1 MQTSSVIIGAYNL
14 LPEGTEE
21 PAFEETY
28 QVCWRPF
35 LSVLYRFPA
44 IAAVLHYSGTV
55 LHWLESRHPEFLM
68 LLEEMVL
75 RKQIELLG
83 GGFFGPL
90 MPLIPGPDRLG
101 QVELLTTFI
110 RRSFG
115 KRPRGCWLP
124 DYAWE
129 PSLASSLRSCG
140 FDYSF
145 LLERHFRIAGISQDD
160 IGSPVMTEDQGR
172 SLLIFPVFDAAESF
186 PEPLPIE
193 EALNKLV
200 ARVGEQRL
208 YTVLFPGES
217 AKSLWAASK
226 LESPDLL
233 FERSFTAL
241 LRDGLQFETTTPM
254 RYLKRERDFNRA
266 YFPGCASALL
276 MERSMPT
283 DAGPSL
289 RARKGAG
296 KAADGVKAEAPKSPA
311 RPDEGPSCLV
321 GSPRRLLL
329 RHEESLALYAKM
341 HYVRILVGQLR
352 GDKSRKKTAQE
363 ELWCGQCGG
372 AYWSGAG
379 GGIAR
384 LPVRA
389 AAYAALIEAEK
400 ITRQRGSFAAGIIS
414 ADMDFDGTK
423 EIIYQ
428 SADINAYVQLR
439 GACLSELDS
448 FKTRTNYVNV
458 LDSQEAGP
466 RRLCFRDHISEK
478 GSFGTERGGFSDARY
493 ALVEAERPASV
504 ASLLRE
510 GQAELG
516 GKKRSLSI
524 TKTYSFRKGGLSVE
538 YEVANK
544 ESKPLALRLGT
555 DLNLAL
561 GFSAEA
567 VALKGMRGRVELGL
581 ATDRKSV
588 ESDLNGLRLTNIA
601 KDETIELRSDQPFA
615 LLHLP
620 VFSSLEGDAGAEDR
634 TAYQGCAISLGW
646 DLDLPA
652 DSARR
657 ISLTLEL
664 RS

>member
-1 MQTSSVIIGAYNL
+1 MQRSSVIIGAYNL

-35 LSVLYRFPA
+35 LSVLYRFPD

-83 GGFFGPL
+83 GGFYGPL

-129 PSLASSLRSCG
+129 PSLTSSLQSCG

-145 LLERHFRIAGISQDD
+145 LPERHFRIAGVPPETL
-160 IGSPVMTEDQGR
+160 GSPVMTEDQGR
-172 SLLIFPVFDAAESF
+172 SIVIFPVFDALESF
-186 PEPLPIE
+186 PAAMPIE
-193 EALNKLV
+193 EAIPQLIS
-200 ARVGEQRL
+200 RVGEQHL
-208 YTVLFPGES
+208 YTILFPGEL
-217 AKSLWAASK
+217 ARTLWSASK
-226 LESPDLL
+226 LESPDVF
-233 FERSFTAL
+233 FERSFAAL
-241 LRDGLQFETTTPM
+241 QREGLQFETTTPL
-254 RYLKRERDFNRA
+254 RYLKSARDFGRA
-266 YFPGCASALL
+266 YFPGCASSLL
-276 MERSMPT
+276 MERSMPVE
-283 DAGPSL
+283 AASQAS
-289 RARKGAG
+289 RAKKNSA
-296 KAADGVKAEAPKSPA
+296 KAADPAKSISLVEE
-311 RPDEGPSCLV
+311 DGPSVIV

-363 ELWCGQCGG
+363 ELWRGQCGG
-372 AYWSGAG
+372 AYWRGTS

-400 ITRQRGSFAAGIIS
+400 ITRQRGSFSPGIIS
-414 ADMDFDGTK
+414 ADMDFDGAK

-458 LDSQEAGP
+458 LNSQEGGA
-466 RRLCFRDHISEK
+466 RRLCFRDRITEK
-478 GSFGTERGGFSDARY
+478 GTFGADKGGFSDARY

-504 ASLLRE
+504 ASLFRE

-516 GKKRSLSI
+516 GKNRFLSI
-524 TKTYSFRKGGLSVE
+524 KKTYSFRKGGLSVD

-544 ESKPLALRLGT
+544 ESAHLSFRLSV
-555 DLNLAL
+555 DLNLAA
-561 GFSAEA
+561 GFSTEA
-567 VALKGMRGRVELGL
+567 VALAGVRGRDELSL
-581 ATDRKSV
+581 ATDKKSS
-588 ESDLNGLRLTNIA
+588 ESDLNGLRLTNLA
-601 KDETIELRSDQPFA
+601 KGETIELRSDLPFA
-615 LLHLP
+615 LAHLP
-620 VFSSLEGDAGAEDR
+620 ILCLLEDGR
-634 TAYQGCAISLGW
+634 TEPRKTGAYQGCALTLGW
-646 DLDLPA
+646 DLELPA
-652 DSARR
+652 DSECRFS
-657 ISLTLEL
+657 ITLEL
-664 RS
+664 R

>member
-1 MQTSSVIIGAYNL
+1 MQTSPIIIGAYNL

-21 PAFEETY
+21 SAFEDTY

-35 LSVLYRFPA
+35 LSVLYRFPDV
-44 IAAVLHYSGTV
+44 AAVLHYSGTV

-129 PSLASSLRSCG
+129 PSLASSLQSCG

-145 LLERHFRIAGISQDD
+145 LPERHFRVAGIDSEDL
-160 IGSPVMTEDQGR
+160 GSPVMTEDQGR
-172 SLLIFPVFDAAESF
+172 SLLVFPVFDALESF
-186 PEPLPIE
+186 PAPLPIE
-193 EALNKLV
+193 EALSQLV
-200 ARVGEQRL
+200 SRVGEQRL
-208 YTVLFPGES
+208 YTLLFPGES
-217 AKSLWAASK
+217 ARALWAASK
-226 LESPDLL
+226 LESPDVF
-233 FERSFTAL
+233 FERSFAAL
-241 LRDGLQFETTTPM
+241 QREALRFETTTPL
-254 RYLKRERDFNRA
+254 RFLKGARDFKRA
-266 YFPGCASALL
+266 YFPGCASSLL
-276 MERSMPT
+276 MERSLPVEP
-283 DAGPSL
+283 AGRS
-289 RARKGAG
+289 ARGKRGGA
-296 KAADGVKAEAPKSPA
+296 KEAEAPRAGFPGA
-311 RPDEGPSCLV
+311 EDGPSV
-321 GSPRRLLL
+321 VAGSPRRLLL
-329 RHEESLALYAKM
+329 RHEESLALYSKM

-363 ELWCGQCGG
+363 ELWRGQCGG
-372 AYWSGAG
+372 AYWRGSG

-400 ITRQRGSFAAGIIS
+400 ITRQRGSFSPGIIS
-414 ADMDFDGTK
+414 ADMDFDGAK

-428 SADINAYVQLR
+428 SAEINAYVQLR
-439 GACLSELDS
+439 GACLAELDS

-458 LDSQEAGP
+458 LDSKEGGP
-466 RRLCFRDHISEK
+466 RRLCFRDRISEK
-478 GSFGTERGGFSDARY
+478 GSFGADKGGFYDARY

-504 ASLLRE
+504 ASLFRE

-524 TKTYSFRKGGLSVE
+524 KKTYSFRKGGLSVD
-538 YEVANK
+538 YELSNK
-544 ESKPLALRLGT
+544 ESLPLALRIGAE
-555 DLNLAL
+555 LNLAA

-567 VALKGMRGRVELGL
+567 VGLAGIRGRDELGL
-581 ATDRKSV
+581 ATDKKSS
-588 ESDLNGLRLTNIA
+588 ESDLNGLRLSNLA
-601 KDETIELRSDQPFA
+601 KGETIELRSDLPFA
-615 LLHLP
+615 LAHSP
-620 VFSSLEGDAGAEDR
+620 VLCPIEARAESGEGG
-634 TAYQGCAISLGW
+634 AYQGCAIVLGW
-646 DLDLPA
+646 DLELPA

-657 ISLTLEL
+657 FSVTLEL

>member
-1 MQTSSVIIGAYNL
+1 MQRSSVIIGAYNL

-21 PAFEETY
+21 SLFEDTY

-44 IAAVLHYSGTV
+44 LSAVLHYSGTV

-68 LLEEMVL
+68 LLEEMIL

-83 GGFFGPL
+83 GGFFAPL

-129 PSLASSLRSCG
+129 PSLASSLQSCG

-145 LLERHFRIAGISQDD
+145 LPERYFRVAGIDAED
-160 IGSPVMTEDQGR
+160 LGSPVMTEDQGR
-172 SLLIFPVFDAAESF
+172 SLIVFPVFDALESF
-186 PEPLPIE
+186 PSLKPIE
-193 EALNKLV
+193 ESLSQLV
-200 ARVGEQRL
+200 ASVGEQRL
-208 YTVLFPGES
+208 FSIFFPGES
-217 AKSLWAASK
+217 ARAFWSASK
-226 LESPDLL
+226 LESPDLF
-233 FERSFTAL
+233 FERSFAAL
-241 LRDGLQFETTTPM
+241 QREGLQFETTTPM
-254 RYLKRERDFNRA
+254 RYLKNARDFRRA
-266 YFPGCASALL
+266 YFTGCASSIL
-276 MERSMPT
+276 MERSMPVDNPGRGSRAKKAKEA
-283 DAGPSL
+283 DAPHTGKAVADDGPSIL
-289 RARKGAG
+289 F
-296 KAADGVKAEAPKSPA
+296 
-311 RPDEGPSCLV
+311 

-363 ELWCGQCGG
+363 ELWRGQCGG
-372 AYWSGAG
+372 AYWRGPS

-384 LPVRA
+384 LSVRA

-400 ITRQRGSFAAGIIS
+400 ITRQRGSFSPGIIS
-414 ADMDFDGTK
+414 ADMDFDGAK

-428 SADINAYVQLR
+428 SAQINAYVQLR
-439 GACLSELDS
+439 GACLAELDS

-458 LDSQEAGP
+458 LDSSEGGP
-466 RRLCFRDHISEK
+466 RRLCFRDRITEK
-478 GSFGTERGGFSDARY
+478 NGFGEDRSGFSNARY
-493 ALVEAERPASV
+493 ALVEAERPSSV
-504 ASLLRE
+504 ASLFRE

-516 GKKRSLSI
+516 GKKRSLSVK
-524 TKTYSFRKGGLSVE
+524 KTYSFRKDGLSVD
-538 YEVANK
+538 YELSNK
-544 ESKPLALRLGT
+544 ESVPLALRLSAE
-555 DLNLAL
+555 LNLAA
-561 GFSAEA
+561 GFSSETVGLA
-567 VALKGMRGRVELGL
+567 GIRGRDELPL
-581 ATDRKSV
+581 ATDKKSA
-588 ESDLNGLRLTNIA
+588 ESDLNGLRLSNLA
-601 KDETIELRSDQPFA
+601 KGETIEMRSDMPFA
-615 LLHLP
+615 LSHAP
-620 VFSSLEGDAGAEDR
+620 VNGSIGSGAEGAESG
-634 TAYQGCAISLGW
+634 AYQGCAMLLGW
-646 DLDLPA
+646 DLDMPA

-657 ISLTLEL
+657 FSVTLEL